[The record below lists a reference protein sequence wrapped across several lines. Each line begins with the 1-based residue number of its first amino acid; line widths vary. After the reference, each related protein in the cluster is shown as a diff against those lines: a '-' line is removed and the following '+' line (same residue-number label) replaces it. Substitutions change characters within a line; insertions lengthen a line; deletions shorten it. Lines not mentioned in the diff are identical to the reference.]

1 MEYGS
6 DSALSSPPSSP
17 LSIRSKSP
25 TPPCDYPSPSSTL
38 HSGSRSPSKALDSSL
53 GVADPDGPPPKKKRK
68 LAEQKSRTTG
78 YLDLHTV
85 DEISQYRSSPND
97 EIQLQRLLKA
107 LRNKQKIVVIAGAG
121 ISVSAGSKV
130 LFCFAICIS
139 LTLSPV
145 PDFRSST
152 GLFKS
157 LRGQHKLKASGKHLF
172 DASVY
177 RSNSSTSSFHDMIRE
192 LSHLT
197 RNAQP
202 TLFHHMLATLAE
214 EGRLLRLYTQ
224 NVDGIDTSLEPLATQ
239 VPLNP
244 KGPWPKTIQLH
255 GGLEKM
261 VCTKCGAL
269 SDFDS
274 KLFDGPEAPLCKPC
288 EDMESARAL
297 GERRSHGVG
306 RLRPRIVLYNEF
318 NPEEEAIG
326 AVTRAD
332 LRSRPDAVIVVGTSL
347 KIPGVRRITREMC
360 AVTRGRRDGFTA
372 WINNDPEPMGNE
384 FKDCWDLVVRGDCE
398 EVARQVALPKWNDKD
413 IGIYN
418 TVSDDIAKVTTKV
431 KTEVILE
438 GKHKIIEKTQ
448 GILTPVASPRHQSP
462 APPNL
467 MAKTKTP
474 KLKFKPM
481 NGTASS
487 LKHSKLTS
495 TGTARKKTS
504 KKAITTKPS
513 NKITNAFTVTKT
525 KPAFETPAKAPPSHV
540 EPALFP
546 NLINKQP
553 ATPMRPLSPVEVRN
567 NSETCTYSPLDRTY
581 SPHDDDSAL
590 LNEQLAIDVSNS
602 LYSDQAHQQKR
613 ETISPKGNLPNGMTG
628 LIDVV

>member
-1 MEYGS
+1 M
-6 DSALSSPPSSP
+6 
-17 LSIRSKSP
+17 
-25 TPPCDYPSPSSTL
+25 
-38 HSGSRSPSKALDSSL
+38 
-53 GVADPDGPPPKKKRK
+53 
-68 LAEQKSRTTG
+68 
-78 YLDLHTV
+78 
-85 DEISQYRSSPND
+85 
-97 EIQLQRLLKA
+97 
-107 LRNKQKIVVIAGAG
+107 
-121 ISVSAGSKV
+121 
-130 LFCFAICIS
+130 
-139 LTLSPV
+139 
-145 PDFRSST
+145 
-152 GLFKS
+152 
-157 LRGQHKLKASGKHLF
+157 F

-224 NVDGIDTSLEPLATQ
+224 NVDGIDTSLKPLATH

-274 KLFDGPEAPLCKPC
+274 KLFDGPEPPLCKPC

-297 GERRSHGVG
+297 GERRSHGIG

-372 WINNDPEPMGNE
+372 WINNGPEPLGNE

-398 EVARQVALPKWNDKD
+398 EVARQAALPKWDDKD
-413 IGIYN
+413 VGVYSN
-418 TVSDDIAKVTTKV
+418 VTADDIVKATAKA

-438 GKHKIIEKTQ
+438 GKHKIVEKTQ
-448 GILTPVASPRHQSP
+448 GMLTPVASPRHQSP
-462 APPNL
+462 APPIGI
-467 MAKTKTP
+467 ATTKVS
-474 KLKFKPM
+474 KLKFK
-481 NGTASS
+481 GFTGATSA
-487 LKHSKLTS
+487 LKNSKSVSTS
-495 TGTARKKTS
+495 TVRKSS
-504 KKAITTKPS
+504 KKATTKPS
-513 NKITNAFTVTKT
+513 NKITNAFSVTKT
-525 KPAFETPAKAPPSHV
+525 TSISENSAKVPLPQP

-546 NLINKQP
+546 NLVIKQP
-553 ATPMRPLSPVEVRN
+553 TTPMRPLSPVEVRN
-567 NSETCTYSPLDRTY
+567 NSENCIS
-581 SPHDDDSAL
+581 SPHEDDSAL
-590 LNEQLAIDVSNS
+590 LKEQLMIDVSKS
-602 LYSDQAHQQKR
+602 LSSEQTHPPKR
-613 ETISPKGNLPNGMTG
+613 DTISPKGNLPSNMAH
-628 LIDVV
+628 LIDVD

>member
-1 MEYGS
+1 
-6 DSALSSPPSSP
+6 
-17 LSIRSKSP
+17 
-25 TPPCDYPSPSSTL
+25 
-38 HSGSRSPSKALDSSL
+38 
-53 GVADPDGPPPKKKRK
+53 
-68 LAEQKSRTTG
+68 
-78 YLDLHTV
+78 
-85 DEISQYRSSPND
+85 
-97 EIQLQRLLKA
+97 
-107 LRNKQKIVVIAGAG
+107 
-121 ISVSAGSKV
+121 
-130 LFCFAICIS
+130 
-139 LTLSPV
+139 
-145 PDFRSST
+145 
-152 GLFKS
+152 
-157 LRGQHKLKASGKHLF
+157 
-172 DASVY
+172 
-177 RSNSSTSSFHDMIRE
+177 MIRE

-224 NVDGIDTSLEPLATQ
+224 NVDGIDTSLEPLATH
-239 VPLNP
+239 VPLHP

-261 VCTKCGAL
+261 VCTKCGTL

-360 AVTRGRRDGFTA
+360 AVTRGRRDGLTA
-372 WINNDPEPMGNE
+372 WINNGPEPMGNE

-413 IGIYN
+413 VGVYN
-418 TVSDDIAKVTTKV
+418 NVSGDDLVEATTKV

-448 GILTPVASPRHQSP
+448 GILTPMASPRHQSP

-467 MAKTKTP
+467 MSSTKIP
-474 KLKFKPM
+474 KQKVKPM

-487 LKHSKLTS
+487 LKISKPGS

-504 KKAITTKPS
+504 KKAIAMKPS

-525 KPAFETPAKAPPSHV
+525 KMASETPAKVPSSHA

-546 NLINKQP
+546 NLVNKQP

-567 NSETCTYSPLDRTY
+567 NSEPCTYS
-581 SPHDDDSAL
+581 SHEDDSAL
-590 LNEQLAIDVSNS
+590 LDEQLAIDVSKS
-602 LYSDQAHQQKR
+602 LCSDQAHQQKR
-613 ETISPKGNLPNGMTG
+613 ETISPKGNLPSGMTG

>member
-1 MEYGS
+1 V
-6 DSALSSPPSSP
+6 LSSPPSSP
-17 LSIRSKSP
+17 LSLRSKSP
-25 TPPCDYPSPSSTL
+25 TPPYDYPSPSSTSL
-38 HSGSRSPSKALDSSL
+38 SGSRSPSKALDSSL

-68 LAEQKSRTTG
+68 LAEQKPRTTE
-78 YLDLHTV
+78 YLDLRSV
-85 DEISQYRSSPND
+85 DEISQYQNSPND
-97 EIQLQRLLKA
+97 EINLQRLLKA

-121 ISVSAGSKV
+121 ISVSAGSKFS
-130 LFCFAICIS
+130 LWPAFSTS
-139 LTLSPV
+139 LTLSSV

-224 NVDGIDTSLEPLATQ
+224 NVDGIDTSLEPLATD
-239 VPLNP
+239 VPLHP

-261 VCTKCGAL
+261 VCTKCGTL

-360 AVTRGRRDGFTA
+360 AVARGRRDGFTA
-372 WINNDPEPMGNE
+372 WINNGPEPMGNE

-413 IGIYN
+413 VGIYN
-418 TVSDDIAKVTTKV
+418 NVSGDDIAKATTEV

-448 GILTPVASPRHQSP
+448 GILTPVASPRHHSP
-462 APPNL
+462 APTNFTT
-467 MAKTKTP
+467 MSKIP
-474 KLKFKPM
+474 KLKFKPI
-481 NGTASS
+481 
-487 LKHSKLTS
+487 
-495 TGTARKKTS
+495 TGTALGSKIPKSGSTVTAKKKTS
-504 KKAITTKPS
+504 KKPAAVNPA

-525 KPAFETPAKAPPSHV
+525 KLAHEAPMKAPLPQA
-540 EPALFP
+540 ELAMFP

-553 ATPMRPLSPVEVRN
+553 TTPMRPLSPVEVRN
-567 NSETCTYSPLDRTY
+567 NSDTCTYSP
-581 SPHDDDSAL
+581 HEDDSSL
-590 LNEQLAIDVSNS
+590 LNEQLMIDMSKSVCSN
-602 LYSDQAHQQKR
+602 QTGEQKR
-613 ETISPKGNLPNGMTG
+613 ETISPKGNLPSGMTG

>member
-1 MEYGS
+1 
-6 DSALSSPPSSP
+6 
-17 LSIRSKSP
+17 
-25 TPPCDYPSPSSTL
+25 
-38 HSGSRSPSKALDSSL
+38 
-53 GVADPDGPPPKKKRK
+53 
-68 LAEQKSRTTG
+68 
-78 YLDLHTV
+78 
-85 DEISQYRSSPND
+85 
-97 EIQLQRLLKA
+97 
-107 LRNKQKIVVIAGAG
+107 
-121 ISVSAGSKV
+121 
-130 LFCFAICIS
+130 
-139 LTLSPV
+139 
-145 PDFRSST
+145 
-152 GLFKS
+152 
-157 LRGQHKLKASGKHLF
+157 
-172 DASVY
+172 
-177 RSNSSTSSFHDMIRE
+177 MIRE
-192 LSHLT
+192 LSNLT

-202 TLFHHMLATLAE
+202 TMFHHMLATLAE

-224 NVDGIDTSLEPLATQ
+224 NVDGIDTSLEPLATH

-261 VCTKCGAL
+261 VCTKCGTL

-372 WINNDPEPMGNE
+372 WINNGPEPMGNE

-398 EVARQVALPKWNDKD
+398 EVARQAALPRWDDKD
-413 IGIYN
+413 VGVYN
-418 TVSDDIAKVTTKV
+418 NVSGDDVVKATTKV

-448 GILTPVASPRHQSP
+448 GILTPVASPRDQSP
-462 APPNL
+462 APPNS
-467 MAKTKTP
+467 MATTKNS
-474 KLKFKPM
+474 KLKFKPI
-481 NGTASS
+481 
-487 LKHSKLTS
+487 
-495 TGTARKKTS
+495 TGTKSISKIPKSGPAAPAK
-504 KKAITTKPS
+504 KKASKRTAALHPN
-513 NKITNAFTVTKT
+513 NKITNTFTVTKT
-525 KPAFETPAKAPPSHV
+525 KTASETPAKALPPHA
-540 EPALFP
+540 EPPMFP

-553 ATPMRPLSPVEVRN
+553 TTPMRPLSPVEIRN
-567 NSETCTYSPLDRTY
+567 NSDTCTYS
-581 SPHDDDSAL
+581 SHEDDSSL
-590 LNEQLAIDVSNS
+590 LNEQLMTDMSKS
-602 LYSDQAHQQKR
+602 LYSNQPGQQKR
-613 ETISPKGNLPNGMTG
+613 ETISPKGNLPSGMTG